1 MNSERKETAR
11 KRPTDTE
18 RRRGRR
24 PFNSLSLFL
33 VVLLD
38 SLHEFCVFVSVTLF
52 HDKECKKKR
61 RFYSISLYFPRVLSS
76 VKTVQET
83 DSENESLWGFP
94 GFLSDILCGLTL
106 FWLKQGIP
114 REEGWSELTATVT
127 EPTFI
132 RFSYFTQSLG
142 RGKMNCTQSV
152 RRQWGSVLHSKES
165 REEIFR
171 TKTRWV
177 LDLQ

>member
-83 DSENESLWGFP
+83 DSENESL
-94 GFLSDILCGLTL
+94 
-106 FWLKQGIP
+106 
-114 REEGWSELTATVT
+114 
-127 EPTFI
+127 
-132 RFSYFTQSLG
+132 
-142 RGKMNCTQSV
+142 
-152 RRQWGSVLHSKES
+152 
-165 REEIFR
+165 
-171 TKTRWV
+171 
-177 LDLQ
+177 